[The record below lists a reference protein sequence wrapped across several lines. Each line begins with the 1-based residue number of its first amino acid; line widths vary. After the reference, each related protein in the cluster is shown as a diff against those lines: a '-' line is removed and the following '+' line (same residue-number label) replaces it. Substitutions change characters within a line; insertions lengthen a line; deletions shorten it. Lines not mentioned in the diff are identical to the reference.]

1 MTSQSELDK
10 GIIPNWKEKLS
21 LKLLDF
27 ILNYLKPREYTTF
40 EMYLR
45 LKAKNK
51 IDTDFEKLL
60 LKCKFLWKITKSEQ
74 DDKITVYYHTWLK
87 YASYKIIGTLDDV
100 INEFLNWDKD
110 KV

>member
-1 MTSQSELDK
+1 MTDQSELDK

-45 LKAKNK
+45 LKAKC
-51 IDTDFEKLL
+51 KL
-60 LKCKFLWKITKSEQ
+60 K
-74 DDKITVYYHTWLK
+74 
-87 YASYKIIGTLDDV
+87 
-100 INEFLNWDKD
+100 
-110 KV
+110 